1 MYALIGLLQTS
12 IYDTVMP
19 FFLSDFE
26 LQCGMS
32 FGLGLVLN
40 GQHLLQLAADGDGRI
55 KIEGDVELEVK
66 PLRPYHR

>member
-1 MYALIGLLQTS
+1 
-12 IYDTVMP
+12 
-19 FFLSDFE
+19 
-26 LQCGMS
+26 MS